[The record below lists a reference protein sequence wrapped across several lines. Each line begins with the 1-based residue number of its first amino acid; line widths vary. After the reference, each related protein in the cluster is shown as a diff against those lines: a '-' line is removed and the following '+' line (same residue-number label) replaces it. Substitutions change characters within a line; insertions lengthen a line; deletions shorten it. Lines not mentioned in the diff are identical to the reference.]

1 MHRYAAWSAFVDP
14 NPKEVRMKS
23 FAYLASLA
31 ACLLAFSTP
40 ACAADPGIAEAV
52 VQAQL
57 NAYNARDID
66 AFLATYS
73 DDVEVYDFPAS
84 LRLKGKQAMRARYSE
99 RFADQTLHATIAK
112 RIAMDNTV
120 IDHEHVRLQFPDG
133 PGTLNAVAIYDV
145 RDGKI
150 AKVTFIM
157 GTRLLDSAAAAK
169 P

>member
-1 MHRYAAWSAFVDP
+1 MVELAFGCGENHLRGVAMKRYACLFFVF
-14 NPKEVRMKS
+14 VSMFTAVGAR
-23 FAYLASLA
+23 
-31 ACLLAFSTP
+31 
-40 ACAADPGIAEAV
+40 AADPAAAESV

-73 DDVEVYDFPAS
+73 EDIEVYDFPAT
-84 LRLKGKQAMRARYSE
+84 LRFKGKAAMRARYTPV
-99 RFADQTLHATIAK
+99 FGDPTLHATISK
-112 RIAMDNTV
+112 RIAMDNTIV
-120 IDHEHVRLQFPDG
+120 DHEQVRLRFRDG
-133 PGTLNAVAIYDV
+133 PGTLTAIAIYEV

-157 GTRLLDSAAAAK
+157 GTRMMDSQPAAK

>member
-1 MHRYAAWSAFVDP
+1 MKRYAV
-14 NPKEVRMKS
+14 
-23 FAYLASLA
+23 LLSLA
-31 ACLLAFSTP
+31 MPLMALSA
-40 ACAADPGIAEAV
+40 AAAAADPGIAEAV

-66 AFLATYS
+66 AFLTTYS
-73 DDVEVYDFPAS
+73 DDVEVYDFPAN
-84 LRLKGKQAMRARYSE
+84 LRFKGKPAMRARYA
-99 RFADQTLHATIAK
+99 RVFGDQTLHATISK

-120 IDHEHVRLQFPDG
+120 IDHEHVRLLFPDG

-157 GTRLLDSAAAAK
+157 GTRMLDSAAPAK